1 MGGRWRDVRSE
12 DGLRTVARAS
22 TFAALGSRNYRYY
35 WLGLICYV
43 LGHRAEYV
51 TFAWMVWE
59 VTRDP
64 LYLGYLGLA
73 QGAPLVVFQLYGG
86 VLADRTDRLRLLIG
100 TQFLTALTLAAAFA
114 LALAGRARVT
124 PLLALAALSS
134 VFRAFDEPSR
144 LSLIPQLVDRAR
156 LANAIALGSIPW
168 QAGRMIGPS
177 IAGVLIAAFGGT
189 VGFAMAALASLA
201 ALALYGCLRLEG
213 GPTAARG
220 QTMLRGLA
228 EGLGFVVHDFVFAA
242 LIGLALFNAIFGLS
256 YVTLLPIFADVYFET
271 GARGFGWLNAA
282 HGFGALVGTLTVAT
296 LAPAIRRPGPV
307 LLSGATVMGVALM
320 AFAVSPAMAVAV
332 GCLAV
337 VGFSNTFYLTQ
348 VSTFMQQ
355 NVPDHLRGRVLS
367 IYSLCWNLL
376 PLGGLIG
383 GALATAVNARFA
395 VAVGG
400 AMVAAT
406 ALVFLTSRRLR
417 ALR

>member
-1 MGGRWRDVRSE
+1 MRNGAGVS
-12 DGLRTVARAS
+12 T
-22 TFAALGSRNYRYY
+22 TFAALKARNYRYY
-35 WLGLICYV
+35 WLGLVCYV

-64 LYLGYLGLA
+64 LHLGYLGLA
-73 QGAPLVVFQLYGG
+73 QGVPLVLFQLYGG
-86 VLADRTDRLRLLIG
+86 VLADRMNRVRLLIG
-100 TQFLTALTLAAAFA
+100 TQLGTAATLVIAFGMA
-114 LALAGRARVT
+114 FSGNVRVT

-144 LSLIPQLVDRAR
+144 LSLIPQLIDRAR
-156 LANAIALGSIPW
+156 LSNAIALGSIPW

-177 IAGVLIAAFGGT
+177 VAGILIAAFGGT
-189 VGFAMAALASLA
+189 VGFAMAAVASVA
-201 ALALYGCLRLEG
+201 ALALYSRLRLEG
-213 GPTAARG
+213 HPVAAHG
-220 QTMLRGLA
+220 QNMLRQLV
-228 EGLGFVVHDFVFAA
+228 EGLSFVAHNFVFAA
-242 LIGLALFNAIFGLS
+242 LIGLALFNAVFGLS

-282 HGFGALVGTLTVAT
+282 HGCGALTGTLTVAT
-296 LAPAIRRPGPV
+296 LGHGIRRPGTV
-307 LLSGATVMGVALM
+307 LLTGATVMGLALI
-320 AFAVSPAMAVAV
+320 AFASSPGMGVAIA
-332 GCLAV
+332 CLAV
-337 VGFSNTFYLTQ
+337 VGFGNTFYLTQ

-383 GALATAVNARFA
+383 GALASAFNARVA

-400 AMVAAT
+400 AMVALN
-406 ALVFLTSRRLR
+406 ALLLLTSRRLR
-417 ALR
+417 AVR